1 MAGLWVRSI
10 FTVWKMSTTP
20 SYRMR
25 SSTMLSVMN
34 TPVLPT
40 PALLGEGGAGTAG
53 QGLFPSEPR
62 VTARCLR
69 DTDSPSGT
77 AWVGLEAALARPQFP
92 QPGNG
97 RAGA

>member
-40 PALLGEGGAGTAG
+40 PALLGGGGAVGTAG
-53 QGLFPSEPR
+53 QGPASEPR
-62 VTARCLR
+62 VTA
-69 DTDSPSGT
+69 DASGTADSPSGT